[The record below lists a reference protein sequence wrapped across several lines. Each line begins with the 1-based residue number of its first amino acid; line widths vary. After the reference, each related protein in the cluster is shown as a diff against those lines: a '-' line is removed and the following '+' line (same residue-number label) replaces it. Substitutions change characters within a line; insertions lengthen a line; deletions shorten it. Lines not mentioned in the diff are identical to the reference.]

1 MPGSLRL
8 ADRIAL
14 VTGAGQGVGRGIS
27 LALAGE
33 GATVAVVGRTLS
45 KLESVA
51 AEIVARGGRALALA
65 CDVKNAALIEA
76 VIGEVVTRFGGLQI
90 LVNNAQEVPIGTLA
104 SITDEALT
112 AGWES
117 GPLATFRAMRIARP
131 HLSVRG
137 GSIINLASPAAM
149 RWDASGYGAYGAVK
163 EAIRQLTRAAAC
175 EWGRE
180 GIRTNAILPLA
191 DSPAM
196 AGWTQ
201 ARPEEA
207 AAFVATVPMQ
217 RVGDCEMDVG
227 RFVVSLCSDDCR
239 YINGQS
245 IAVDGGQAY
254 LG

>member
-1 MPGSLRL
+1 MTGSLRL

-14 VTGAGQGVGRGIS
+14 VTGAGQGVGRGIA

-33 GATVAVVGRTLS
+33 GAMVAVVGRTLS

-51 AEIVARGGRALALA
+51 AEIVARGGRALALV
-65 CDVKNAALIEA
+65 CDVKDLSSIES
-76 VIGEVVTRFGGLQI
+76 VIGEVVDRFGGLQI

-104 SITDEALT
+104 SITDEAFT

-117 GPLATFRAMRIARP
+117 GPLAVLRTMRAART
-131 HLSVRG
+131 HLSARG

-196 AGWTQ
+196 AGWTK

-227 RFVVSLCSDDCR
+227 RFVANLCSDDCR
-239 YINGQS
+239 YVNGQS